1 MRRAHLDAT
10 QSSSSPW
17 VSKDRFLAGPNG
29 RLHPRPTGYS
39 DTTHRK
45 VRNSVLLGPPDLTQ
59 SRTFVLRF
67 TLVLQLV
74 LRREPRPARSG
85 LRQASFPCPHQPARA
100 DYSPSCQADMAA
112 IRPPLT
118 VSGASQASLRHPPAS
133 FGIRTRC
140 FLAAAA
146 PSASRYGS
154 RRSPLNCASPGLPCL
169 YAPARSVVTVTPGEK
184 LTQYWCTKRLE

>member
-1 MRRAHLDAT
+1 MWEVGYHGRAVLRGGEGWDRIRLPGLVAQR
-10 QSSSSPW
+10 QS
-17 VSKDRFLAGPNG
+17 G
-29 RLHPRPTGYS
+29 RLITDWS
-39 DTTHRK
+39 L
-45 VRNSVLLGPPDLTQ
+45 VRIQAGPPDLTK

-67 TLVLQLV
+67 TLALQLV

-85 LRQASFPCPHQPARA
+85 PRQVSFPCPHQPARA

-133 FGIRTRC
+133 FGIRPRC

-146 PSASRYGS
+146 PSASKYGS
-154 RRSPLNCASPGLPCL
+154 SRSPCELRKPRSSVPLRTGPVSRNCNAWGQIDTILVHKK
-169 YAPARSVVTVTPGEK
+169 A
-184 LTQYWCTKRLE
+184 

>member
-1 MRRAHLDAT
+1 MKKLPTLVGRRLLWPIRGGLSDSLYQDLPT
-10 QSSSSPW
+10 ESSQFS
-17 VSKDRFLAGPNG
+17 LT
-29 RLHPRPTGYS
+29 RPTKL
-39 DTTHRK
+39 DEIK
-45 VRNSVLLGPPDLTQ
+45 N
-59 SRTFVLRF
+59 LR
-67 TLVLQLV
+67 VEVHPGAAMV

-85 LRQASFPCPHQPARA
+85 PRQASFPCPHQPARA

-133 FGIRTRC
+133 FGIRPRC

-154 RRSPLNCASPGLPCL
+154 SRSPCELRKPRSSVPLRTGPVSRNCNAWGQINTILIHKK
-169 YAPARSVVTVTPGEK
+169 A
-184 LTQYWCTKRLE
+184 